1 MNNCDM
7 NRSMVEITIDSRIVS
22 RLQLYVTTVTLIV
35 ENNYKHIALG
45 AIKQ

>member
-22 RLQLYVTTVTLIV
+22 HLQLCVTTVTLVV
-35 ENNYKHIALG
+35 ETNYKHIALG